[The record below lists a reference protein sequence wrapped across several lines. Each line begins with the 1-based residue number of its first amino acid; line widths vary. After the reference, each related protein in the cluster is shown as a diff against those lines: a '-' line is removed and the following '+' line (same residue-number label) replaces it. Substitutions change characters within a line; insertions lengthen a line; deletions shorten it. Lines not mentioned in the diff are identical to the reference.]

1 MFLWIQRCFGSNS
14 ETPTKKKVSEPFVI
28 VTIPKETHKETEQ
41 DKKKHGKK
49 QRIPAVL
56 RQQVWLTY
64 IGSKFQVPCL
74 CCQHTAI
81 TPFLFEC
88 AHVMAESQGG
98 STTVENLR
106 PCCGM
111 CNRSMGKRNF
121 FEFQKEFFSK
131 KTH

>member
-14 ETPTKKKVSEPFVI
+14 ETPTKKKSFG
-28 VTIPKETHKETEQ
+28 T
-41 DKKKHGKK
+41 
-49 QRIPAVL
+49 
-56 RQQVWLTY
+56 

-106 PCCGM
+106 PCCAM